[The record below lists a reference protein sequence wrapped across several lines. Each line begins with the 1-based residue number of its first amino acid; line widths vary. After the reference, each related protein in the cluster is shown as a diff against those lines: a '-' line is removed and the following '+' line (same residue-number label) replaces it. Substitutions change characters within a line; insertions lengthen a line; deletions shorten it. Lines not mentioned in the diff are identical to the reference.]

1 MNVVV
6 ILAGGTGTR
15 LGEDIPKQYIKVK
28 DKPIIAYCLDKF
40 VNNPVIDAIQIV
52 ANPMWHTFIL
62 EVLET
67 NGLAESDKWKGFSEP
82 GQTRQLSIYNAL
94 KDAVRYALPDDYI
107 MFHDAARPLVS
118 YEFIKACFEGVKGHD
133 GILPVLPMKDTVY
146 LSENGKSVSGLLD
159 RKRVFAGQAPEVFKL
174 GTYYEANRVL
184 LPDEILKINGSTEP
198 AVLAGMDIALI
209 DGDEQN
215 YKITT
220 KEDLLRFKRDWN
232 R

>member
-1 MNVVV
+1 MNIAV

-15 LGEDIPKQYIKVK
+15 LGEEIPKQYLKVK
-28 DKPIIAYCLDKF
+28 DKPIISYCLDKF
-40 VNNPVIDAIQIV
+40 VNNPAIDAIQIV
-52 ANPMWHTFIL
+52 ANQMWHALIL
-62 EVLET
+62 EVLKS
-67 NGLAESDKWKGFSEP
+67 NGLIESSKWKGFSEP

-94 KDAVRYALPDDYI
+94 NDAIKYALPDDYI

-118 YEFIKACFEGVKGHD
+118 FEFLKSCFEEVKGHD

-146 LSENGKSVSGLLD
+146 LSDNGKSISGLLD
-159 RKRVFAGQAPEVFKL
+159 RKRVFAGQAPEVFKI
-174 GTYYEANRVL
+174 GPYYEANKVL

-220 KEDLLRFKRDWN
+220 KEDLLRFEADAV
-232 R
+232 